1 MVGSYRIQHAYF
13 WDAQNSNYKGP
24 WNQLRNFSRVLT
36 PEDMVVQTPNS
47 DTPCS
52 FLGMDLRTEPIVLTV
67 PAIEK
72 ERYFSIQLI
81 GAYTFN
87 FDYIGSRATGNGA
100 GCYLIAGLGWKG
112 KTPRGVKKVIRAE
125 TELVLVPYRTKL
137 FNPADIDNVK
147 RV

>member
-1 MVGSYRIQHAYF
+1 
-13 WDAQNSNYKGP
+13 
-24 WNQLRNFSRVLT
+24 
-36 PEDMVVQTPNS
+36 
-47 DTPCS
+47 
-52 FLGMDLRTEPIVLTV
+52 MDLRTEPIVLTV